1 MLKVFAIQDKEQQR
15 ALCALCGVEYD
26 IELLAYQAEVDGAP
40 AGICQFKIGP
50 DGGSL
55 RHLAPVLNAPV
66 DKQALFVLGRGTL
79 NFIDL
84 CGIHY
89 ARFDGDTAPAGE
101 QMIHAIGFRQG
112 ENDVWEV
119 DLTDFFTAPCQH
131 DHGMPEN
138 H

>member
-1 MLKVFAIQDKEQQR
+1 MLIVKPILEKDKQEEICQ
-15 ALCALCGVEYD
+15 ACGAVYD
-26 IELLAYQAEVDGAP
+26 ADLLACSAYDDENLVGF
-40 AGICQFKIGP
+40 CQFALSGKTAILTDLRPKIGV
-50 DGGSL
+50 DDFEAMFI
-55 RHLAPVLNAPV
+55 LA
-66 DKQALFVLGRGTL
+66 RGTL
-79 NFIDL
+79 NYIDL